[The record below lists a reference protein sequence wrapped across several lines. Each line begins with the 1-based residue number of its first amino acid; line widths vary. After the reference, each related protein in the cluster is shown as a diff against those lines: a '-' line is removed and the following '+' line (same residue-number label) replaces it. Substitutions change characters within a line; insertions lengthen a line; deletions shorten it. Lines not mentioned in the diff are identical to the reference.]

1 MSDKKKNEEEVELES
16 SGLENLVQT
25 NAGACCGGEACS
37 TDAAASDGTVVELS
51 PATEVFI
58 IISED

>member
-1 MSDKKKNEEEVELES
+1 MSDKKNEEPGLES

-25 NAGACCGGEACS
+25 NAGSCCGGESCCGS
-37 TDAAASDGTVVELS
+37 DAAASDDTVVELS
-51 PATEVFI
+51 PATEAFI